1 MDESK
6 ELMMMSQAARA
17 RTSRRLLTFL
27 SPAVATILL
36 VALAVIVPVPL
47 LPVVHVAAVLPGV
60 YTLNGGLCKVPKNV
74 SQSDCEAIADAV
86 EAYTWR
92 GASDWSG
99 EPGCNIGSSMGD
111 TYYRTNKKQTNG
123 KECGGSGYLCLC
135 LCPSG
140 RYSDRSGTAT
150 PPDQS
155 EGCKQCSKG

>member
-36 VALAVIVPVPL
+36 VALAVIVPVPLLPVVALAVIVPVPL

-123 KECGGSGYLCLC
+123 
-135 LCPSG
+135 
-140 RYSDRSGTAT
+140 T
-150 PPDQS
+150 
-155 EGCKQCSKG
+155 KQ